1 MNKDF
6 NDGVSAC
13 EKIVSES
20 AKLLRSA
27 AKDGSI
33 IAGRVAVLF
42 ESLSNEFNSLKLNAI
57 TTDTVNRDI
66 GDASK

>member
-27 AKDGSI
+27 AKDGGI

-42 ESLSNEFNSLKLNAI
+42 ESLSNEFNSLKLNVV

-66 GDASK
+66 GDKSK